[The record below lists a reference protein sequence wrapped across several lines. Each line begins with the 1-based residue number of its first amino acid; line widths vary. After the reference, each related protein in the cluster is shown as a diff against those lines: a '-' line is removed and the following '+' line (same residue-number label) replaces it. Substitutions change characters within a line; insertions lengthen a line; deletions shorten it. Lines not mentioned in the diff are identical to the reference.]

1 MFGSLVNGGI
11 VARGSGRF
19 SGSGTFLEGGLKSVV
34 WGTVVLAEVE
44 VHESFLALNPQAI
57 SDLRDD
63 ATVSVEEVERTGLL
77 VIVMFNESQVALAD
91 LEGNLG
97 STVELSVQALSV
109 QRSVEIVSNNV
120 ELIETVPE
128 ALGGGD
134 FVDLTE
140 TKDVL
145 VFSMSQSGAVN
156 FQQTGLVAGEA
167 RFGKELSG
175 LGGGNDVHVVIV
187 SDGSFTSGDV
197 FEGSLEVFLVDFNEL
212 GAELDVDGVFLKIF
226 LNELVSNIEIL
237 AEGLVGVEDGESVDG
252 GQFTVA
258 LVPSPDLG
266 SREEVEGGNFSSV
279 RIRRNAVEGVSVS
292 VVVDPSL
299 MLHVVSFPGRVFSVG
314 ENGMVEVREGFF
326 ETLDGTQIFFETGG
340 NNQVIIF
347 NSSAVSEDNGVF
359 FGDDLFSTDTIG
371 VSSVGV
377 KGKLGVEDVL
387 SLGGLSLFEDTS
399 QRKLF
404 VGVTIKDDHDLI
416 MILCDLF
423 ELSGED
429 TTDVATKDDNIVLFE
444 VLGGGL
450 ALLEE
455 TSESS
460 GGLSD

>member
-1 MFGSLVNGGI
+1 MFGSLINGGI

-120 ELIETVPE
+120 ELVETVPE

-226 LNELVSNIEIL
+226 LNELVSNVEIL

-252 GQFTVA
+252 GQFTYSFIST
-258 LVPSPDLG
+258 LFFPKK
-266 SREEVEGGNFSSV
+266 FS
-279 RIRRNAVEGVSVS
+279 IPLLWYHLQTWA
-292 VVVDPSL
+292 
-299 MLHVVSFPGRVFSVG
+299 
-314 ENGMVEVREGFF
+314 
-326 ETLDGTQIFFETGG
+326 
-340 NNQVIIF
+340 
-347 NSSAVSEDNGVF
+347 A
-359 FGDDLFSTDTIG
+359 
-371 VSSVGV
+371 
-377 KGKLGVEDVL
+377 GK
-387 SLGGLSLFEDTS
+387 
-399 QRKLF
+399 KL
-404 VGVTIKDDHDLI
+404 K
-416 MILCDLF
+416 
-423 ELSGED
+423 
-429 TTDVATKDDNIVLFE
+429 
-444 VLGGGL
+444 
-450 ALLEE
+450 EE
-455 TSESS
+455 TN
-460 GGLSD
+460 LN

>member
-1 MFGSLVNGGI
+1 
-11 VARGSGRF
+11 
-19 SGSGTFLEGGLKSVV
+19 
-34 WGTVVLAEVE
+34 
-44 VHESFLALNPQAI
+44 
-57 SDLRDD
+57 
-63 ATVSVEEVERTGLL
+63 
-77 VIVMFNESQVALAD
+77 
-91 LEGNLG
+91 
-97 STVELSVQALSV
+97 VELV
-109 QRSVEIVSNNV
+109 
-120 ELIETVPE
+120 ETVPE

-145 VFSMSQSGAVN
+145 VFSMSQSGTVN

-175 LGGGNDVHVVIV
+175 LGGGNDVHVVVV
-187 SDGSFTSGDV
+187 SDGSFASGNI
-197 FEGSLEVFLVDFNEL
+197 FEGGLEGFLVDFNEL
-212 GAELDVDGVFLKIF
+212 GAELDVNGVFLKIF
-226 LNELVSNIEIL
+226 LNELISNVEIL

-258 LVPSPDLG
+258 LVPSPDLS
-266 SREEVEGGNFSSV
+266 SREEVEGGNFASV

-299 MLHVVSFPGRVFSVG
+299 VLHVVSFPGRVFSVS

-326 ETLDGTQIFFETGG
+326 ETLDASQIFFETSG

-359 FGDDLFSTDTIG
+359 FGDDLVSTNTIG
-371 VSSVGV
+371 VSSVGIE
-377 KGKLGVEDVL
+377 GKLGIEDVL
-387 SLGGLSLFEDTS
+387 SLGSLSLFIDTS

-423 ELSGED
+423 ELSGEN
-429 TTDVATKDDNIVLFE
+429 TTDVATKDDDVVLFKI
-444 VLGGGL
+444 LRSGL

-455 TSESS
+455 TSEST
-460 GGLSD
+460 GGLVVEGSRALENLL